1 MTDNSVLEIE
11 NKAFTDDFL
20 AVLEDQGLSDNT
32 LINYSIVL
40 KRLNLYLVGLHLKHS
55 LVSLT
60 DMYAYIAT
68 LSDYKA
74 QTKNLHLACLKSFY
88 EYLVSIGTRRDIP
101 ITKHMRAKVE
111 RKEPDYLDRS
121 QRIRYIN
128 YLQRHSNGDQ
138 TIGAKLMIATGMR
151 ISELMSMDL
160 VKDIEFRDSKAFIRV
175 RRSKGRKERI
185 CPIFDPDLTQE
196 LKSLISMYFPLGS
209 YNLNLYPN
217 AYLYANQM
225 YYRDTGVKVTP
236 HILRYTF
243 ATDRASEGLSIDII
257 RRLLGHKYY
266 TTTLMYTVEN
276 QQQIYNLI

>member
-1 MTDNSVLEIE
+1 MTDNSILEIE

-20 AVLEDQGLSDNT
+20 AVLKDQGMADNT
-32 LINYSIVL
+32 IINYSIVL
-40 KRLNLYLVGLHLKHS
+40 KRLNLHLLGVQLKHS
-55 LVSLT
+55 RVSLT

-74 QTKNLHLACLKSFY
+74 QTRNLHLACLKSFY

-101 ITKHMRAKVE
+101 ISKHMRAKIE

-121 QRIRYIN
+121 QRLKYISF
-128 YLQRHSNGDQ
+128 LQKHSNGDQ
-138 TIGAKLMIATGMR
+138 VVGAKIMLAAGLR
-151 ISELMSMDL
+151 ISEIMSMDL
-160 VKDIEFRDSKAFIRV
+160 LRDIEFRDNKAFIRV

-185 CPIFDPDLTQE
+185 CPIFDPELTSE

-209 YNLNLYPN
+209 YNLNLYNN
-217 AYLYANQM
+217 AYLYANRM
-225 YYRDTGVKVTP
+225 FYETTGIKVTP
-236 HILRYTF
+236 HILRYSF

-257 RRLLGHKYY
+257 RRLLGHRFY
-266 TTTLMYTVEN
+266 TTTLMYIVEN